1 MSSPT
6 ALAPTGDPGY
16 ARSAPDLPA
25 SLRRAMLARKNGAI
39 VKKLSQIAFV
49 RATTAAVTLTTLVTV
64 VGAGK
69 KWG

>member
-1 MSSPT
+1 
-6 ALAPTGDPGY
+6 
-16 ARSAPDLPA
+16 
-25 SLRRAMLARKNGAI
+25 MLARKNGAI